1 MGSRTN
7 EDVLCV
13 NVRGPHE
20 LAKTNEA
27 GKELLSYLGLNEAT
41 VCNIWF
47 EKKDIHKST
56 WQHPKYKK
64 YHRIDFA
71 IIRQRDCARC
81 IDAAVK

>member
-1 MGSRTN
+1 MGSRSN
-7 EDVLCV
+7 EYDLCV

-47 EKKDIHKST
+47 EKTSIKAHGNTRS
-56 WQHPKYKK
+56 
-64 YHRIDFA
+64 
-71 IIRQRDCARC
+71 IRS
-81 IDAAVK
+81 ITVLILPS